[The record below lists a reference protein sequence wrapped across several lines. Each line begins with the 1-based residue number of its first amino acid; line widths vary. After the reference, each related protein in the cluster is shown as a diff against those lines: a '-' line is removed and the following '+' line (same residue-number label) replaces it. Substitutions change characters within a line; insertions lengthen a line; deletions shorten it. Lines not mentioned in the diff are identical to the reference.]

1 MSFLQPPDYLVA
13 AGSAGSSGNTS
24 PPACAGSAAVL
35 TGVPTPK
42 FTPGAAGLGLTAATG
57 CATWVTFAQRV
68 ARANGNS
75 HALLGDMEIA
85 QA

>member
-57 CATWVTFAQRV
+57 YATSVDVLAMV
-68 ARANGNS
+68 A
-75 HALLGDMEIA
+75 
-85 QA
+85 